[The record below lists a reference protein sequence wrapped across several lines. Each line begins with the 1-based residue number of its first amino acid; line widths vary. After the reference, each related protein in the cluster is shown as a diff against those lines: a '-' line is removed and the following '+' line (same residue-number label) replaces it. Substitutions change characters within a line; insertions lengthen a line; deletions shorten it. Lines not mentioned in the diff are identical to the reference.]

1 MTTPLLISNSAAIE
15 LRNIM
20 KYFEIGAHAR
30 YKEFEGYINFVCDD
44 YITLCISEKDR
55 PDEHSKTGKTQC
67 CMLVYAADWG
77 DLEVEPIKQ
86 YAKPN
91 VGETNDH
98 PGNEML
104 PSIGDR

>member
-44 YITLCISEKDR
+44 YITLCISEKDH
-55 PDEHSKTGKTQC
+55 PDEHSKSGKTQC
-67 CMLVYAADWG
+67 CMLVFTADWG

-86 YAKPN
+86 YSKPN
-91 VGETNDH
+91 CGETNDH